1 VTPGRVDLKVVD
13 DRLAAIESCLA
24 DLRALPSSSLDEF
37 TADRR
42 NPAAAESL
50 VRRALQSLFDLL
62 RHLLANGLGRP
73 VLEYKE
79 IARAAAEECL
89 VSDPRLAALLVLL
102 AGYRN
107 RMVHF
112 YIEVTPEELYRIVHG
127 ELGDLEAIAAELRR
141 TAARLA
147 AER

>member
-1 VTPGRVDLKVVD
+1 MSRGSPGASQLIALRVH
-13 DRLAAIESCLA
+13 
-24 DLRALPSSSLDEF
+24 
-37 TADRR
+37 R

-62 RHLLANGLGRP
+62 RHLLAKGLGKP

-79 IARAAAEECL
+79 IARSAADERL
-89 VSDPRLAALLVLL
+89 VSDSRLAALLVQL

-112 YIEVTPEELYRIVHG
+112 YMEVSPEELYGIVHG
-127 ELGDLEAIAAELRR
+127 ELGDLAAIAAELRR
-141 TAARLA
+141 TAARM
-147 AER
+147 AES

>member
-1 VTPGRVDLKVVD
+1 VTPGPVNLKVVD
-13 DRLAAIESCLA
+13 DLLGSIDSCLA
-24 DLRALPSSSLDEF
+24 DLRDLPSASLAEF

-62 RHLLANGLGRP
+62 RHLLAKGQGKA
-73 VLEYKE
+73 VLEYKQ
-79 IARAAAEECL
+79 IARRAADEGL
-89 VSDPRLAALLVLL
+89 VRDPRLAALLVEL

-112 YIEVTPEELYRIVHG
+112 YAEVTPEELYGIVHG
-127 ELGDLEAIAAELRR
+127 ELGDLEAIAGELRR

-147 AER
+147 GS